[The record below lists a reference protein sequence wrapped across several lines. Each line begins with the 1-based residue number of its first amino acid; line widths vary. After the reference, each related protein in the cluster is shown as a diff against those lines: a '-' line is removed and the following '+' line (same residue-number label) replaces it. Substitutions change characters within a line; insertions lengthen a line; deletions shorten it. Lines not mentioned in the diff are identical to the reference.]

1 VNTDAPWPTA
11 EEAEARV
18 LGIQTKL
25 HRWAT
30 DDPDR
35 RFADLFNLVCDPAV
49 LLVAWRRVKGN
60 KGARTAGVD
69 GQTAYYI
76 QQRRGEESFLAELRA
91 DLRARTFRPLPVRE
105 RLIPKPGSGKLRML
119 GIPTVRDRVVQ
130 AALKLVLE
138 PIFEADFQ
146 PCSYGFRPN
155 RRAQDAIAEI
165 HLLATNHYQWV
176 VEGDITACF
185 DEIDHTALLARVRG
199 RIADKRVL
207 ALVKAFLK
215 AGILSQDGRDRETIS
230 GTHKAA
236 SCPRCWPTSRWAC
249 WTSTSSGRG
258 RRWARPAAGADTG
271 DAGGWPPTAWSATPT
286 TG

>member
-1 VNTDAPWPTA
+1 VNIGAPWPTP

-18 LGIQTKL
+18 LGIQAKL

-30 DDPDR
+30 DDPGR
-35 RFADLFNLVCDPAV
+35 RFADLFNLVGDPAV

-69 GQTAYYI
+69 GQTVYYI
-76 QQRRGEESFLAELRA
+76 QQRRGEDSLLAELRA
-91 DLRARTFRPLPVRE
+91 DLKARRFRPLPVRE

-146 PCSYGFRPN
+146 PCSYGFRPG

-165 HLLATNHYQWV
+165 HVFASPPHTYEWV
-176 VEGDITACF
+176 VEGDIQACL
-185 DEIDHTALLARVRG
+185 DPASHCPLGAGEGVQQPAVGLGDLDTQ
-199 RIADKRVL
+199 
-207 ALVKAFLK
+207 AF
-215 AGILSQDGRDRETIS
+215 SPS
-230 GTHKAA
+230 
-236 SCPRCWPTSRWAC
+236 
-249 WTSTSSGRG
+249 
-258 RRWARPAAGADTG
+258 GADVDG
-271 DAGGWPPTAWSATPT
+271 A
-286 TG
+286 